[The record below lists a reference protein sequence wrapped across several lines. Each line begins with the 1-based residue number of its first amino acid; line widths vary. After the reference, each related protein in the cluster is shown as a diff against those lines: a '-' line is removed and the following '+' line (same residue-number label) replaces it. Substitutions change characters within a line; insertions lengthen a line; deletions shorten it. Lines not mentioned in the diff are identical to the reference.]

1 MIVGYL
7 CSYADYAA
15 WGFPLANRRLSA
27 TPIYAILGL
36 MHIIFD
42 ARYIRTDH
50 HDGISRFSAELLQG
64 LAPLCSQ
71 AGDTLS
77 ALIHDDGQRRFLP
90 LNVQPIYFH
99 PPTSPKEPLSALLL
113 NTYQPDIVFSPMQ
126 TIGSFGKKFKL
137 ILTVHDLIYYTYPQP
152 PRNLS
157 WPVRALWRLY
167 HLSYWPQKQLLRG
180 ANSLVVV
187 SNETA
192 NQVRKAGLYAGEI
205 DVVYNAAAPEMM
217 QLGQGRPSAFTPE
230 KAHHI
235 IYMGSFMPYKNVE
248 NIVRAAAFLPK
259 HYTVHF
265 LSRIRPAEK
274 ERYEAIFRDARGS
287 DKLGAQLIFHNGVSD
302 ADYIHLLRHGALI
315 SASLTEGYGVPIAEA
330 QALGVPVLCSNIPIF
345 KEVAGNAALYFDP
358 RLPADIAAKIQMLE
372 SEMVFKTLASRSIMQ
387 SRRFS
392 WGASAKR
399 LFTIIHEHS
408 GR

>member
-1 MIVGYL
+1 
-7 CSYADYAA
+7 
-15 WGFPLANRRLSA
+15 
-27 TPIYAILGL
+27 
-36 MHIIFD
+36 
-42 ARYIRTDH
+42 
-50 HDGISRFSAELLQG
+50 
-64 LAPLCSQ
+64 
-71 AGDTLS
+71 
-77 ALIHDDGQRRFLP
+77 
-90 LNVQPIYFH
+90 
-99 PPTSPKEPLSALLL
+99 
-113 NTYQPDIVFSPMQ
+113 
-126 TIGSFGKKFKL
+126 
-137 ILTVHDLIYYTYPQP
+137 
-152 PRNLS
+152 
-157 WPVRALWRLY
+157 
-167 HLSYWPQKQLLRG
+167 
-180 ANSLVVV
+180 VV